1 MSQTLT
7 ETKLQWF
14 TVESFPVPNCAG
26 GVASGRGRRGCCS
39 VKAARRHSR
48 WHCLALSIISASFCS
63 SASSSSS
70 SSLLPWH
77 HQTLKRLKHATTLIL
92 DNTLAENQVWEPSGG
107 TYRYVGLVWSLFFD
121 WTPIWVVYLARLLR
135 AASHRDWE
143 PVTTHFKHSHWWKR
157 RSRSKVDSDYAWE
170 TNRVC
175 ECKMDVKSTWMPTW
189 HQMDH
194 VSWLL
199 GLFSKITF
207 WRGLTQNRETM
218 ALQMLTTVDLFYFN
232 MWETHM
238 NRNSLK

>member
-135 AASHRDWE
+135 AALHTRLRARDHTLQALSLVEKAE
-143 PVTTHFKHSHWWKR
+143 PVQGRF
-157 RSRSKVDSDYAWE
+157 
-170 TNRVC
+170 
-175 ECKMDVKSTWMPTW
+175 
-189 HQMDH
+189 
-194 VSWLL
+194 
-199 GLFSKITF
+199 GL
-207 WRGLTQNRETM
+207 RLR
-218 ALQMLTTVDLFYFN
+218 D
-232 MWETHM
+232 
-238 NRNSLK
+238 